1 MRSVFYLQEGYMR
14 KIIIILCCVLVF
26 TGCGAAPQQNTVTD
40 TEVPS
45 GTEEILPDL
54 SGIEMPDEIPQ
65 ELTET
70 DLRIMRS
77 IVKVQ
82 AGDLYG
88 SGVIYDADE
97 ESVLILTAGHV
108 LDQNTGEILVTFPD
122 DTQARAALRAIAVN
136 SDLAFLRVDKKELDP
151 DGEYPTVATD
161 R

>member
-1 MRSVFYLQEGYMR
+1 MR

-70 DLRIMRS
+70 DLRRS
-77 IVKVQ
+77 LWKR
-82 AGDLYG
+82 
-88 SGVIYDADE
+88 
-97 ESVLILTAGHV
+97 GH
-108 LDQNTGEILVTFPD
+108 
-122 DTQARAALRAIAVN
+122 LRRRRGIC
-136 SDLAFLRVDKKELDP
+136 SDP
-151 DGEYPTVATD
+151 DGGTCAGSEYRRDPGD
-161 R
+161 FSG